1 VPSNPRRGK
10 IALSRPDAL
19 GCADVTHQTNEA
31 GELGGILYFMVD
43 FRAGDGFLRSREGR
57 GGGRVSCCMTDPACC
72 PLVPR
77 VVMAP
82 QRVHR
87 GRNDRGIGSG
97 GCGSRG
103 HASVGGGCRVT
114 NEMIT
119 KWRIYNSSS
128 NEMRLGA

>member
-19 GCADVTHQTNEA
+19 GCADVTHQTKEA
-31 GELGGILYFMVD
+31 DELGGIFCIVVD
-43 FRAGDGFLRSREGR
+43 FRGGDRFLRRREGR
-57 GGGRVSCCMTDPACC
+57 GGVRVSCCMTDPACC

-119 KWRIYNSSS
+119 K
-128 NEMRLGA
+128 